1 MHNRTMRLYT
11 PLLAVVLIAF
21 LLASCSGPA
30 PTTSDTKTPERIQS
44 IHLELG
50 YPLDADTTDDYLI
63 LRPQYA
69 ASFNHTLHVPN
80 WVSWSLS
87 NDWFGDVPRYDGR
100 FLDELLL
107 PAWFYHPRHDDY
119 TNSGYDRGHMVR
131 SEERTRTEEDNKA
144 TFYMSNILPQR
155 PDLNR
160 GVWLDFERYCETL
173 CKDSLK
179 QLFIVAG
186 PVFIGQ
192 IHTSIGPDI
201 AVPDSC
207 FKLVV
212 VLDYGQKLE
221 NVDATTRIIAV
232 VMPNSDGVR
241 SDDWTKYRSTVD
253 HIEALTGY
261 NFLDYVAPGIQTV
274 IEAK

>member
-1 MHNRTMRLYT
+1 MPNGTMRACM
-11 PLLAVVLIAF
+11 PLPVIVLLVF
-21 LLASCSGPA
+21 LFASCSNPA
-30 PTTSDTKTPERIQS
+30 ATTPDPTPPAKIQS
-44 IHLELG
+44 VHLELG
-50 YPLDADTTDDYLI
+50 YPLDKDTADDFLI
-63 LRPQYA
+63 VHPQYVT
-69 ASFNHTLHVPN
+69 SFNHLLNVPN

-87 NDWFGDVPRYDGR
+87 ADWFGDVPRYDGR
-100 FLDELLL
+100 FIVEPLL
-107 PAWFYHPRHDDY
+107 PTGFYHPDHDDY

-131 SEERTRTEEDNKA
+131 SEERTKTNEDNKA

-186 PVFIGQ
+186 PVFVGEVHATIG
-192 IHTSIGPDI
+192 HGI

-207 FKLVV
+207 FKIVV
-212 VLDYGQKLE
+212 VLNKGQTLK
-221 NVDATTRIIAV
+221 NVTTTTQVIAV
-232 VMPNSDGVR
+232 VMPNSNGVR
-241 SDDWTKYRSTVD
+241 KDDWTKYRSNVD
-253 HIEALTGY
+253 HIEAMTGY
-261 NFLDYVAPGIQTV
+261 NFLNYVSPEIQTV